1 MHIKSKVREKKLTK
15 QVQIMM
21 TPADHEHLKRIV
33 RSQGIE
39 VSSFIRLAIHNQLQ
53 VLELY
58 IKEKNQTWD
67 IE

>member
-21 TPADHEHLKRIV
+21 TPADHANLKRIV

-58 IKEKNQTWD
+58 IKEKNQSWD

>member
-1 MHIKSKVREKKLTK
+1 MHIQGRSSEKKFTK

-21 TPADHEHLKRIV
+21 TPVDHANLKRIV

>member
-1 MHIKSKVREKKLTK
+1 
-15 QVQIMM
+15 MM
-21 TPADHEHLKRIV
+21 TPADHANLKRIV

>member
-1 MHIKSKVREKKLTK
+1 MHIQARSREKKFTK

-21 TPADHEHLKRIV
+21 TPDDHENLKRIV

-39 VSSFIRLAIHNQLQ
+39 VSSFIRLAISNQLE

-58 IKEKNQTWD
+58 IKEKNQNWD

>member
-1 MHIKSKVREKKLTK
+1 MHIQARSREKKFTK

-21 TPADHEHLKRIV
+21 TPADHENLKRIV

-39 VSSFIRLAIHNQLQ
+39 VSSFIRLAISNQLE

-58 IKEKNQTWD
+58 IKEKNQNWD
-67 IE
+67 I

>member
-1 MHIKSKVREKKLTK
+1 MHIQGRLSEKKLTK

-21 TPADHEHLKRIV
+21 TPADHANLKRIV

-39 VSSFIRLAIHNQLQ
+39 VSSFIRLAISNQLD

-67 IE
+67 LE

>member
-1 MHIKSKVREKKLTK
+1 MHIQGRLSEKKLTK

-21 TPADHEHLKRIV
+21 TPADHANLKRIV

-39 VSSFIRLAIHNQLQ
+39 VSSFIRLAISNQLE

-58 IKEKNQTWD
+58 IKEKNQNWD
-67 IE
+67 LD

>member
-1 MHIKSKVREKKLTK
+1 
-15 QVQIMM
+15 M
-21 TPADHEHLKRIV
+21 TPADHANLKRIV

-67 IE
+67 LE